1 MCLGKVSNFMS
12 EYSPL
17 PVTGLNIYSKFL
29 YLDTTKLL
37 NFLLRHDAVSWK
49 LYSASNFAKITR
61 RVENLPQI
69 YHQIYP
75 KSLYGLNLLPK
86 LFLASQIVYLDT
98 MNIGAK
104 L

>member
-29 YLDTTKLL
+29 YLDTTQLL
-37 NFLLRHDAVSWK
+37 NFLFRHDAVSWK

-61 RVENLPQI
+61 RVENFPQI
-69 YHQIYP
+69 YHRIYP
-75 KSLYGLNLLPK
+75 
-86 LFLASQIVYLDT
+86 
-98 MNIGAK
+98 
-104 L
+104 